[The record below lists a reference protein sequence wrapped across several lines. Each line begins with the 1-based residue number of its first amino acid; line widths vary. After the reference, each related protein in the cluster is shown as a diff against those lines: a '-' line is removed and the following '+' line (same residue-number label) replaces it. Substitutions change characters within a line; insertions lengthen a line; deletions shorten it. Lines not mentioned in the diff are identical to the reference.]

1 MKDESEQPDHQK
13 QTDVPAEK
21 NRRSVLPEYFSGI
34 KIS

>member
-1 MKDESEQPDHQK
+1 MKDESEQLDHQK

-21 NRRSVLPEYFSGI
+21 NRRSVLPEFISGI